1 MNRHGRLAQF
11 AVAALTIV
19 VGLGTSA
26 AYAATRPP
34 SGPPA
39 APTNLKVTATT
50 FDSISL
56 SWGASAGASSYT
68 LVITNP
74 AIDAESTGKIPDIA
88 TTSYTWS
95 NALVQPGQT
104 YSFAVLAVNSRGQD
118 SADSNTVTTTTPA
131 APLPPAPQVSV
142 TGTTGWTITLT
153 ISDSQ
158 PSTFYTIL
166 VNGQTPSDTGGSL
179 YPDQTGTVTILDL
192 SPGTTY
198 SIAVTAENQYGQ
210 DGGTTTIS
218 GTTMASTD
226 TTPPSA
232 PTDFSVSDYEQALG
246 YGCTQ
251 QTLTWG
257 PSSDPN
263 FPQADLYYEVLVNGV
278 DQGGDN
284 ILGDQISDGVLS
296 ETVFLPVGT
305 DTIDVVAV
313 NPDGLVSAPSNS
325 FTGNFVED
333 C

>member
-1 MNRHGRLAQF
+1 MNLHRRLIPFA
-11 AVAALTIV
+11 AVALAGV
-19 VGLGTSA
+19 FALGTSA
-26 AYAATRPP
+26 AYAAVRPP
-34 SGPPA
+34 SGPPP
-39 APTNLKVTATT
+39 APADLEVTATT
-50 FDSISL
+50 FDSVSL
-56 SWGASAGASSYT
+56 SWEASAGASSYT

-74 AIDAESTGKIPDIA
+74 TIDSETNGKIPDIT
-88 TTSYTWS
+88 TTSYDWS

-104 YSFAVLAVNSRGQD
+104 YSFTVFAVNSRGQD
-118 SADSNTVTTTTPA
+118 SADSNTVTTITPA

-142 TGTTGWTITLT
+142 TGTTGWSITLT

-158 PSTFYTIL
+158 PDTFYVIL
-166 VNGQTPSDTGGSL
+166 VNGQTPTDTAGSL
-179 YPDQTGTVTILDL
+179 YPDQTGTVTLIDL

-218 GTTMASTD
+218 GTTMTSTD

-232 PTDFSVSDYEQALG
+232 PANFSVSDYEQALG

-251 QTLTWG
+251 QTLTWD

-284 ILGDQISDGVLS
+284 ILGDQISGGVLS

-305 DTIDVVAV
+305 ETIEVVAV

-325 FTGNFVED
+325 FTGNFTAD